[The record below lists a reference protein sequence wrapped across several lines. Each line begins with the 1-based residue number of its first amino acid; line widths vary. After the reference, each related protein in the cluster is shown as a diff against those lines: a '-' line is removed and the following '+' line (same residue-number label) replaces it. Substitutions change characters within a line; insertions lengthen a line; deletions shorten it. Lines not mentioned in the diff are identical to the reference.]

1 MDLSPGLHWL
11 WRFAGAKARPG
22 ICWCKVRRGSMKKH
36 LLAPFYSIAL
46 NQMTTVVNFS
56 KVRLRGVTNEPWL
69 SLEATL
75 SFTVSLGSP
84 RLSGFL
90 TLLKGADPTSSG
102 RLSRVNGHINLLRL
116 PLGLNVHSMRRH
128 QLRVW
133 HLADHLHWF
142 QSILLLWFSEKRE
155 QILAI
160 QAVG

>member
-46 NQMTTVVNFS
+46 NQLTTVVNFS
-56 KVRLRGVTNEPWL
+56 EVRLRGVT
-69 SLEATL
+69 
-75 SFTVSLGSP
+75 SLGSP